1 MSERK
6 ERNTQVLKAALFGA
20 TALMLYAKISAG
32 TLALYI
38 NPRFY
43 WLPYIGFVILLMLCA
58 SAVHQLIAPRQ
69 PDVIPLN
76 ALAHDAQAL
85 SPAAAHTHPLP
96 WWSIALLLTPVVFG
110 LLLPAA
116 PLSASALNT
125 RGLSSSAP
133 RRSLI
138 SNAQDLAGKKDRN
151 ILDWLMLFGQTQ
163 DPAAL
168 NSQPLDV
175 IGFVHLD
182 PQRLAPG
189 EFWVSRYIVTCC
201 IADGSGVGMV
211 ERLQAGGPPAGA
223 ASFKEGDWVRVRGQV
238 VIGTLPGQG
247 ERMPVITARTIEGVD
262 EPAQPYLFP

>member
-1 MSERK
+1 M
-6 ERNTQVLKAALFGA
+6 LKAALFGA

-43 WLPYIGFVILLMLCA
+43 WLPYIGFVILLILCA
-58 SAVHQLIAPRQ
+58 STAHQLIAARQ
-69 PDVIPLN
+69 PGVTSFDTHAN
-76 ALAHDAQAL
+76 
-85 SPAAAHTHPLP
+85 SPSAAHTHPLP

-116 PLSASALNT
+116 PLSASALST

-138 SNAQDLAGKKDRN
+138 STGPDLAGKTDRN

-163 DPAAL
+163 DPAIL

-175 IGFVHLD
+175 VGFVHLD
-182 PQRLAPG
+182 PQRLAPD

-211 ERLQAGGPPAGA
+211 VRLQASGQQAGA
-223 ASFKEGDWVRVRGQV
+223 VSFKEGDWVRVRGQV

-247 ERMPVITARTIEGVD
+247 ERMPVIAARTVEGVD
-262 EPAQPYLFP
+262 EPEQPYLFP